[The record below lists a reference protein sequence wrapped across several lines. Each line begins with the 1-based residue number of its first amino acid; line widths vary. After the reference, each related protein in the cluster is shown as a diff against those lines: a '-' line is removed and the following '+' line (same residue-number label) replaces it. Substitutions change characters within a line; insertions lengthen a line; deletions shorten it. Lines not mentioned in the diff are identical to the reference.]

1 MKNKKRWLILPVLF
15 VFLSACN
22 LTNEEST
29 NPENPDETN
38 ENIQNNTNVVT
49 RNQLGAE
56 FYRPALDENGR
67 YQISNN
73 RGITL
78 SLNSGINISLFE
90 KDLMRLSQEEFPT
103 DNHFIQEGQNLP
115 ENLVKSWLARESED
129 NPEGLN
135 PPDSGD
141 GDDRVPRYLN
151 SILEFD
157 FFTESDNGLQLA
169 GMSIGLALNT
179 VDYYQAEQF
188 GPTLAQEIPAEEVL
202 NQGQSIANE
211 LLAQIRQIEGLENIP
226 IMIGLYEQSA
236 QDDLAGGVYIAQGSS
251 ANGSTTIDN
260 WNMLNEDRM
269 IFPLEGSDSAEGNAF
284 ANFQSEVESFFPNIS
299 GITGRAHYIDN
310 SLTTLSINIMT
321 QFYGEGEMVAYTQY
335 LKQSATTYLPG
346 DLDIEIIVESP
357 GNVEAFLKKDRTD
370 SEYFSYVFD

>member
-1 MKNKKRWLILPVLF
+1 
-15 VFLSACN
+15 
-22 LTNEEST
+22 
-29 NPENPDETN
+29 
-38 ENIQNNTNVVT
+38 
-49 RNQLGAE
+49 
-56 FYRPALDENGR
+56 
-67 YQISNN
+67 
-73 RGITL
+73 
-78 SLNSGINISLFE
+78 
-90 KDLMRLSQEEFPT
+90 
-103 DNHFIQEGQNLP
+103 
-115 ENLVKSWLARESED
+115 
-129 NPEGLN
+129 
-135 PPDSGD
+135 
-141 GDDRVPRYLN
+141 
-151 SILEFD
+151 
-157 FFTESDNGLQLA
+157 
-169 GMSIGLALNT
+169 
-179 VDYYQAEQF
+179 
-188 GPTLAQEIPAEEVL
+188 
-202 NQGQSIANE
+202 
-211 LLAQIRQIEGLENIP
+211 
-226 IMIGLYEQSA
+226 MIGLYEQSA

-260 WNMLNEDRM
+260 WNMLNEERM

>member
-1 MKNKKRWLILPVLF
+1 MNNKKRWLILPVLLF
-15 VFLSACN
+15 FLSACN
-22 LTNEEST
+22 LSNEEST
-29 NPENPDETN
+29 NPENQDETN
-38 ENIQNNTNVVT
+38 ENIQNNPNVVT

-90 KDLMRLSQEEFPT
+90 KDLMRLSQEDFPT

-115 ENLVKSWLARESED
+115 ENSVKSWIARESED

-135 PPDSGD
+135 PPDSGE
-141 GDDRVPRYLN
+141 GNDRVPRYLN

-188 GPTLAQEIPAEEVL
+188 GPTLAQEIPSEEVL
-202 NQGQSIANE
+202 NQGQSMANE

-260 WNMLNEDRM
+260 WNMLNEERM